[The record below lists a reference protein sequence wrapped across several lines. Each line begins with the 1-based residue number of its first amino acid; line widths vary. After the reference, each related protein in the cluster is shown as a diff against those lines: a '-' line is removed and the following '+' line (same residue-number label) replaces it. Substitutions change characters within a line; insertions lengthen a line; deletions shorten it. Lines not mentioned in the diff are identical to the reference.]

1 MKWQKK
7 KKKIEIDSDVL
18 VKIGLSIENIFNNIQ
33 FYDNNENNIFSK
45 EDNYSSILREM
56 IDDLMDNIH
65 IYNICLNKLVFHYIE
80 KVKTFLFSLNLR
92 QTEEELKIIDIINKS
107 SYYLKKRKKYSYK

>member
-1 MKWQKK
+1 
-7 KKKIEIDSDVL
+7 
-18 VKIGLSIENIFNNIQ
+18 
-33 FYDNNENNIFSK
+33 
-45 EDNYSSILREM
+45 M

-92 QTEEELKIIDIINKS
+92 QTGEELGM
-107 SYYLKKRKKYSYK
+107 LPLL